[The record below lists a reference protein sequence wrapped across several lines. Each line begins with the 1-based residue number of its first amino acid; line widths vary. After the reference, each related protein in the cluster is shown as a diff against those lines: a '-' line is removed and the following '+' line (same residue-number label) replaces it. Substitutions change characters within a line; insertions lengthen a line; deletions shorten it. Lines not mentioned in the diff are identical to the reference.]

1 MNINKVKNL
10 LKKEESTKLDFKLTI
25 DLSLESG
32 KKEFAKDVAAIANA
46 RGGRGYLVIGVQD
59 KSKNIIG
66 IDPDNYGEEK
76 IQQIISSRIDPP
88 VPISLDFVQIE
99 GKYIAVITIYDGKQ
113 KPYQIRENG
122 AFVIRR
128 GSTTDFMRRVEVAN
142 YLTESFNLDVELV
155 PVIRSNIDHINKDL
169 VKDYIK
175 KKGIY
180 FSENDFNEN
189 DFNELMENIGIVTRE
204 KESGKYIAT
213 LGGLLVFC
221 KENSIYLPHN
231 MVKIVNKINKEY
243 KENFIVQGDIISI
256 IEKSMEIID
265 EVIGDNLLIS
275 NAINEAIKNAV
286 LYRDYTVFDKCIEVE
301 ISKKG
306 IIITSPGAMMTE
318 KYNNSVSIRRNM
330 WIYEKIIVMEST
342 RYVKK
347 YSGFETMKK
356 NLKQK
361 GRVRFINSLSENSFK
376 VIFPPIN
383 KTK

>member
-180 FSENDFNEN
+180 FSENDFNE
-189 DFNELMENIGIVTRE
+189 LMENIGIVTRE

-356 NLKQK
+356 NLKPK

>member
-180 FSENDFNEN
+180 FSENDFNE
-189 DFNELMENIGIVTRE
+189 LMENIGIVTRE

-286 LYRDYTVFDKCIEVE
+286 LYRDYTIFDKCIEVE

-356 NLKQK
+356 NLKPK
-361 GRVRFINSLSENSFK
+361 GRVRFINSLSENCFK

>member
-180 FSENDFNEN
+180 FSENDFNE
-189 DFNELMENIGIVTRE
+189 LMENIGIVTRE

-286 LYRDYTVFDKCIEVE
+286 LYRDYTIFDKCIEVE

-356 NLKQK
+356 NLKPK

>member
-66 IDPDNYGEEK
+66 IDPNNYGEEK

-99 GKYIAVITIYDGKQ
+99 GKYIAVITIYDGRQ

-155 PVIRSNIDHINKDL
+155 PVVRSNIDHINKDL

-180 FSENDFNEN
+180 FSEN

-286 LYRDYTVFDKCIEVE
+286 LYRDYTIFDKCIEVE

-356 NLKQK
+356 NLKPK

>member
-66 IDPDNYGEEK
+66 IDPNNYGEEK

-99 GKYIAVITIYDGKQ
+99 GKYIAVITIYDGRQ

-155 PVIRSNIDHINKDL
+155 PVVRSNIDHINKDL
-169 VKDYIK
+169 VKDYTK

-180 FSENDFNEN
+180 FSEN

-286 LYRDYTVFDKCIEVE
+286 LYRDYTIFDKCIEVE

-356 NLKQK
+356 NLKPK